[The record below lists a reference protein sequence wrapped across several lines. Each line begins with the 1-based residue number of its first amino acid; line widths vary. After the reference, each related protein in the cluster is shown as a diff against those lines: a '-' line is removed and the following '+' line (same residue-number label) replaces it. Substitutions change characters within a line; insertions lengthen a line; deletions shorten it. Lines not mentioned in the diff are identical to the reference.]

1 MYLSVNNGFIF
12 QSTMASSDLTESDD
26 GSDLYDCQVCLH
38 FMMDKNPRTL
48 HCLHTFCEDCLQKLL
63 DNKTIQCPTCR
74 AVTTIAKNDVKLLPV
89 NFVLNKMKG
98 LKEKMK
104 DMKEVIDEIEV
115 SARDKRK
122 SIDSKDVTKCE
133 VCNGYKATF
142 KCKECV
148 KIMCPLCK
156 SKHDKVPLF
165 KSHFM
170 QKELDLSNAFCH
182 PHQSKITHACLKCA
196 TPLCMT
202 CILFDHS
209 EHGEYVEIFDTAI
222 AKFTTEIIEKQEK
235 IESKLETLGN
245 KEKMIKANAV
255 MVWFRKSLIMEKME
269 LIRRQFEDI
278 TAESESYQQLLKAFS
293 ETHRSCLGTLDDMKK
308 KCMETDTDIL
318 KAYVDVK
325 TKAEQILDMI
335 ETKILEDN
343 KIPAL
348 EEQQSRK
355 GIREEEIKILSV
367 QKLIATVNQ
376 SSTFRCIGQM
386 AVIGK
391 HALSVT
397 DFDPPHVIRID
408 EQGQVVSKYM
418 AEEQGGEVIGVN
430 VFDNQICIVQMR
442 GITVL
447 KPEED
452 GNDKNIFYQLQ
463 LHEESKI
470 CVVDH
475 TNILFSD
482 PPKGSIKLYNTD
494 LDVTEVLLEGL
505 KYPTYISTTLTN
517 NGRMFLITDRSAN
530 LIKVFNE
537 NFKLRNTIG
546 NDKLKYPQ
554 STVITEMNTVLVCD
568 ENNFR
573 ISHYMLDG
581 KFLTCAVTEAQLCG
595 CSPRGLAYSFPNLW
609 TSRYNGYWLKCFE
622 LKKC

>member
-1 MYLSVNNGFIF
+1 
-12 QSTMASSDLTESDD
+12 MASSDITESDD

-48 HCLHTFCEDCLQKLL
+48 HCLHTFCEDCVQKLL
-63 DNKTIQCPTCR
+63 NNKTIQCPTCR
-74 AVTTIAKNDVKLLPV
+74 ALTTIAENDVKMLPV

-98 LKEKMK
+98 WKEKMK

-115 SARDKRK
+115 GARDKRK
-122 SIDSKDVTKCE
+122 SIDSKDVTRCE
-133 VCNGYKATF
+133 VCNAYKATF

-196 TPLCMT
+196 RPLCMT

-235 IESKLETLGN
+235 IESKLETLGK

-255 MVWFRKSLIMEKME
+255 KVWFRKSLKMEKME

-278 TAESESYQQLLKAFS
+278 TAESESYQQLLKSFR
-293 ETHRSCLGTLDDMKK
+293 ETHKSCLGTLDDMKK
-308 KCMETDTDIL
+308 NCIETDTDIL

-391 HALSVT
+391 HALTVT
-397 DFDPPHVIRID
+397 DLDPPHVIRID

-418 AEEQGGEVIGVN
+418 AEEQGGIVIGVN
-430 VFDNQICIVQMR
+430 VFESQIYIVQMR
-442 GITVL
+442 GITLL

-452 GNDKNIFYQLQ
+452 GNDKNVFYQLQ
-463 LHEESKI
+463 LHKHSKI

-482 PPKGSIKLYNTD
+482 PPKGSINLYNTD

-505 KYPTYISTTLTN
+505 NYPTYISTTLTN
-517 NGRMFLITDRSAN
+517 NGRLFLITEQNAN

-537 NFKLRNTIG
+537 DFKLQNRVG
-546 NDKLKYPQ
+546 DGKLKYPQ
-554 STVITEMNTVLVCD
+554 STVITEMNTVLVSD
-568 ENNFR
+568 ENNQR
-573 ISHYMLDG
+573 ISHYMLDST
-581 KFLTCAVTEAQLCG
+581 FLSHVVSKVQLG
-595 CSPRGLAYSFPNLW
+595 ECSPRGLAYSFPNLW
-609 TSRYNGYWLKCFE
+609 TSQYNGHWLKCFE

>member
-1 MYLSVNNGFIF
+1 
-12 QSTMASSDLTESDD
+12 MASSDITESDD
-26 GSDLYDCQVCLH
+26 GSDLYDCQVCFH

-48 HCLHTFCEDCLQKLL
+48 HCLHTFCEECLQKLL
-63 DNKTIQCPTCR
+63 NNKTIQCPSCR
-74 AVTTIAKNDVKLLPV
+74 SVTSIAENDVKMLPL
-89 NFVLNKMKG
+89 NFVLNRMKH
-98 LKEKMK
+98 L
-104 DMKEVIDEIEV
+104 KEVIDEIEV
-115 SARDKRK
+115 VAKTNGK
-122 SIDSKDVTKCE
+122 SNESKDVTICE
-133 VCNGYKATF
+133 VCNAYKATF

-196 TPLCMT
+196 TPLCMA

-209 EHGEYVEIFDTAI
+209 EHGEYVEVFDTAI
-222 AKFTTEIIEKQEK
+222 AKFTTEIIKKQEK
-235 IESKLETLGN
+235 IESNLETLGN

-255 MVWFRKSLIMEKME
+255 KVWFRKSLIMEKME
-269 LIRRQFEDI
+269 LIRRQVEDI

-293 ETHRSCLGTLDDMKK
+293 ETHKSCLGTLDDMKR

-318 KAYVDVK
+318 KEYVDFK
-325 TKAEQILDMI
+325 TKADQTLDMI
-335 ETKILEDN
+335 GAKISDDIQ
-343 KIPAL
+343 IPAL
-348 EEQQSRK
+348 EEKQSRK
-355 GIREEEIKILSV
+355 RTREEEIKMLSV

-376 SSTFRCIGQM
+376 SSTFKCVGQM
-386 AVIGK
+386 AIIGK

-418 AEEQGGEVIGVN
+418 AEKQGGKVIGVN
-430 VFDNQICIVQMR
+430 VFDNQIYIVQMK
-442 GITVL
+442 GITLL
-447 KPEED
+447 KPEKD
-452 GNDKNIFYQLQ
+452 GNDENVFYQLQ
-463 LHEESKI
+463 LHGDSKI

-482 PPKGSIKLYNTD
+482 PLKGSIHLYNTD

-505 KYPTYISTTLTN
+505 DHPIYISTTLTN
-517 NGRMFLITDRSAN
+517 NGRLFLFTERSASK
-530 LIKVFNE
+530 IKVFNE
-537 NFKLRNTIG
+537 NFKLQNTIG
-546 NDKLKYPQ
+546 DGRLHYPQ
-554 STVITEMNTVLVCD
+554 STVITEMNTLLVCD
-568 ENNFR
+568 ESNRR

-581 KFLTCAVTEAQLCG
+581 TFLSHAVSEVQLCK
-595 CSPRGLAYSFPNLW
+595 CSPRGLAYNYPNLW
-609 TSRYNGYWLKCFE
+609 TSRYNGSWLKCFE